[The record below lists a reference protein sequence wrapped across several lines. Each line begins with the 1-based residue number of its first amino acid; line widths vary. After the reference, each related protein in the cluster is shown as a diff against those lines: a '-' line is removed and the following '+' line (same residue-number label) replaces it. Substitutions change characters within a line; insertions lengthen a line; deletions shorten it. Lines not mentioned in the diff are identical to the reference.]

1 MNFVKFLFLTI
12 IFSSEMILFSYT
24 TSIDRVNLKM
34 VSVLKF
40 YTKALMVIK
49 TWQRLV
55 TSAGPDFNHFRSQKS
70 HEFLSQQDLNE
81 DCWHFKTLVGNSRKI
96 SDFLVAAPQTSRKSK
111 SFRALLNGLQQIASE
126 FVISLK
132 GG

>member
-55 TSAGPDFNHFRSQKS
+55 TSAGPDFNHF
-70 HEFLSQQDLNE
+70 
-81 DCWHFKTLVGNSRKI
+81 
-96 SDFLVAAPQTSRKSK
+96 
-111 SFRALLNGLQQIASE
+111 
-126 FVISLK
+126 
-132 GG
+132 